1 MSIIRKEQLSNPL
14 SASYALTA
22 SVALNANVNINT
34 SSLVTTVSFNAFTAS
49 INSFTSSIN
58 AFTASYSTG
67 SFTGSFIG
75 NLQGTASWATN
86 SISSSF
92 ASTASYLLNTPTF
105 NTSGL
110 VTTSSFNAF
119 TASINSFTSSYNT
132 GSFTGS
138 FTGEFIGTAS
148 YSNNSLSSSY
158 TLNALNALSSS
169 YASNALSASYTSTA
183 SFVNQLN
190 QNIIIVGNLTV
201 FGTASYNYVTASQL
215 DIGTNFISV
224 NVAEPAERFGGLKV
238 YDSGSLSH
246 LATASLAWDSLN
258 NHWVYQNA
266 SGSTYSGGMLMSGPR
281 NTGSL
286 GDELSLTRW
295 FVARSDGGDHLN
307 DTQIYSSGS
316 THIITGSLTISGSLL
331 LPGNISSIQRILLSD
346 NNKASI
352 DWENRYA
359 LDIGGNSSIEW
370 DTRILRDSNNNTLSA
385 DWENRILYDS
395 SGNEI
400 LGWAN
405 PTTAT
410 FYGTASYANLAR
422 SASSVLVD
430 REGFSGP
437 QYLTYTNQIDP
448 SGIYTALYNND
459 SVYLTGST
467 FIVPRVQSSFTGSLL
482 GTASYATQALS
493 ASWAPGGGGGTPI
506 NTSTFATTGSNTFIG
521 NQSISG
527 TLTVSGEIVG
537 IQGQVT
543 ALAMRNYL
551 FSGF

>member
-331 LPGNISSIQRILLSD
+331 LPGNISSI
-346 NNKASI
+346 
-352 DWENRYA
+352 
-359 LDIGGNSSIEW
+359 
-370 DTRILRDSNNNTLSA
+370 
-385 DWENRILYDS
+385 
-395 SGNEI
+395 
-400 LGWAN
+400 
-405 PTTAT
+405 
-410 FYGTASYANLAR
+410 
-422 SASSVLVD
+422 
-430 REGFSGP
+430 
-437 QYLTYTNQIDP
+437 
-448 SGIYTALYNND
+448 
-459 SVYLTGST
+459 
-467 FIVPRVQSSFTGSLL
+467 
-482 GTASYATQALS
+482 
-493 ASWAPGGGGGTPI
+493 
-506 NTSTFATTGSNTFIG
+506 
-521 NQSISG
+521 
-527 TLTVSGEIVG
+527 
-537 IQGQVT
+537 
-543 ALAMRNYL
+543 
-551 FSGF
+551 